1 MHSQP
6 SQSGD
11 GFSQQDDNRRWNQ
24 TAFPKA
30 GRRGHNGPAPP
41 QNGQKGGQREGNFNR
56 PPPGYNSRGGG
67 NSHSGPPSGPTS
79 GPPRGPHS
87 GPHTGPH
94 TGPPQ
99 QNHQQ
104 FGNHGNHRD
113 WNHPDQ
119 QAGQMPDL
127 VKEYLMKTLMM
138 DGNHRY

>member
-87 GPHTGPH
+87 GPHTGP
-94 TGPPQ
+94 PQ